1 MRGAVTMRRL
11 ISLLF
16 SGLVFV
22 AQAGFAAVDGQAI
35 LEKVDK
41 NLTPDSYE
49 MYRKLINIEPDGS
62 RKEFVLYTAKQGR
75 DSMVGLF
82 LEPSTDAGR
91 TTLRLGDN
99 MWLYIPDVGR
109 PIRIT
114 SLQSVI
120 GGIFNNAD
128 LMRLDFSTEY
138 EVTAVEEQGKTYRL
152 SLKART
158 DTVAYDRLVM
168 LVDRAELLPLTIEA
182 YAASGM
188 LIKTLRYRD
197 IKDFGDGIR
206 RPAVLETDSPLY
218 RGYKAV
224 MLFAKIKRRN
234 YRDEVFTLNYMP
246 RIKELR

>member
-1 MRGAVTMRRL
+1 MQGL
-11 ISLLF
+11 IRAIACSM
-16 SGLVFV
+16 VFV
-22 AQAGFAAVDGQAI
+22 AQASVAAMDGKAI
-35 LEKVDK
+35 LEMVDK
-41 NLTPDSYE
+41 NLTPESYE
-49 MYRKLINIEPDGS
+49 MYRKLINIEPDGR

-82 LEPSTDAGR
+82 LEPPTDAGR

-114 SLQSVI
+114 SLQSVV

-138 EVTAVEEQGKTYRL
+138 EVTAVEAQGKTYRM

-158 DTVAYDRLVM
+158 DTVAYDRLIMV
-168 LVDRAELLPLTIEA
+168 VDRAAMLPLTIEA
-182 YAASGM
+182 YAASGL

-197 IKDFGDGIR
+197 VKDFGDGIR

-218 RGYKAV
+218 QGYKAV

-234 YRDEVFTLNYMP
+234 FRDEVFTLNYMP

>member
-1 MRGAVTMRRL
+1 MQELIRL
-11 ISLLF
+11 ALCSLML
-16 SGLVFV
+16 V
-22 AQAGFAAVDGQAI
+22 AQASVAAMDGKAI

-41 NLTPDSYE
+41 NLTPESYE

-82 LEPSTDAGR
+82 LEPPTDAGR

-114 SLQSVI
+114 SLQSVV

-138 EVTAVEEQGKTYRL
+138 EVTAVEEQGKTYRM

-158 DTVAYDRLVM
+158 DTVAYDRLIMV
-168 LVDRAELLPLTIEA
+168 VDRATMLPLTIEA
-182 YAASGM
+182 YAASGL

-197 IKDFGDGIR
+197 VKDFGDGIR
-206 RPAVLETDSPLY
+206 RPAVLETESPLY
-218 RGYKAV
+218 QGYKAV

-234 YRDEVFTLNYMP
+234 FRDEVFTLNYMP

>member
-1 MRGAVTMRRL
+1 MQGLSR
-11 ISLLF
+11 ILLC
-16 SGLVFV
+16 SLVFV
-22 AQAGFAAVDGQAI
+22 AQASFAALDGKAI

-41 NLTPDSYE
+41 NLTPESYE

-82 LEPSTDAGR
+82 LEPPTDAGR
-91 TTLRLGDN
+91 TTLRQGDN
-99 MWLYIPDVGR
+99 MWLFIPDVGR

-114 SLQSVI
+114 SLQSVV

-138 EVTAVEEQGKTYRL
+138 EVTAIEEQGKTYRL

-158 DTVAYDRLVM
+158 DAVAYDRLIMV
-168 LVDRAELLPLTIEA
+168 VDRDALLPLTIEA
-182 YAASGM
+182 YAASGL

-197 IKDFGDGIR
+197 VKDFGDGIR

-218 RGYKAV
+218 KGYKAV

-234 YRDEVFTLNYMP
+234 FRDEVFTLNYMP
-246 RIKELR
+246 RVKELR

>member
-1 MRGAVTMRRL
+1 MQGL
-11 ISLLF
+11 IRAILCS
-16 SGLVFV
+16 LVFV

-41 NLTPDSYE
+41 NLTPESYE
-49 MYRKLINIEPDGS
+49 MYRKLINIEPDGR

-114 SLQSVI
+114 SLQSVV

-138 EVTAVEEQGKTYRL
+138 EVTAVEEQGKTYRM

-158 DTVAYDRLVM
+158 DAVAYDRLIM
-168 LVDRAELLPLTIEA
+168 IVDRAAMLPLTIEA
-182 YAASGM
+182 YAASGL

-197 IKDFGDGIR
+197 VKDFGDGIR

-218 RGYKAV
+218 KGYKAV

-234 YRDEVFTLNYMP
+234 FRDEVFTLNYMS

>member
-1 MRGAVTMRRL
+1 MQGLSR
-11 ISLLF
+11 ILLC
-16 SGLVFV
+16 SLVFV
-22 AQAGFAAVDGQAI
+22 AQASFAALDGKAI

-41 NLTPDSYE
+41 NLTPESYE

-82 LEPSTDAGR
+82 LEPPTDAGR
-91 TTLRLGDN
+91 TTLRQGDN
-99 MWLYIPDVGR
+99 MWLFIPDVGR

-114 SLQSVI
+114 SLQSVV

-138 EVTAVEEQGKTYRL
+138 EVTAIEEQGKTYRL

-158 DTVAYDRLVM
+158 DAVAYDRLIMV
-168 LVDRAELLPLTIEA
+168 VDRDALLPLTIEA
-182 YAASGM
+182 YAASGL

-197 IKDFGDGIR
+197 VKDFGDGIR

-218 RGYKAV
+218 QGYKAV

-234 YRDEVFTLNYMP
+234 FRDEVFTLNYMP

>member
-1 MRGAVTMRRL
+1 MQRL
-11 ISLLF
+11 RWLIFCSLA
-16 SGLVFV
+16 FV
-22 AQAGFAAVDGQAI
+22 AQASFAAVDGNAI

-41 NLTPDSYE
+41 NLTPESYE
-49 MYRKLINIEPDGS
+49 MYRKLINIEPDGR

-114 SLQSVI
+114 SLQSVV

-138 EVTAVEEQGKTYRL
+138 EVTAVEEQGKTYRM

-158 DTVAYDRLVM
+158 DAVAYDRLIM
-168 LVDRAELLPLTIEA
+168 IVDRTAMLPLTIEA
-182 YAASGM
+182 YAASGL

-197 IKDFGDGIR
+197 VKDFGDGIR

-218 RGYKAV
+218 KGYKAV

-234 YRDEVFTLNYMP
+234 FRDEVFTLNYMP

>member
-1 MRGAVTMRRL
+1 MQRL
-11 ISLLF
+11 IRLL
-16 SGLVFV
+16 LCNLALT
-22 AQAGFAAVDGQAI
+22 AQTGFAAVDGQAI
-35 LEKVDK
+35 LEKVDA
-41 NLTPDSYE
+41 NLAPESYE
-49 MYRKLINIEPDGS
+49 MYRKLINIEPDGR

-82 LEPSTDAGR
+82 LEPPSDAGR
-91 TTLRLGDN
+91 TTLRNGDN

-114 SLQSVI
+114 SLQSVV
-120 GGIFNNAD
+120 GGIFSNAD

-138 EVTAVEEQGKTYRL
+138 EVTAVEEQAETYQL

-158 DTVAYDRLVM
+158 DAVAYDRLVM
-168 LVDRAELLPLTIEA
+168 LVDRATVLPLTIEA
-182 YAASGM
+182 YAASGL
-188 LIKTLRYRD
+188 LIKTLHYRD

-224 MLFAKIKRRN
+224 MLFGEIKRRDFRN
-234 YRDEVFTLNYMP
+234 EVFTLDYMP

>member
-1 MRGAVTMRRL
+1 MQGL
-11 ISLLF
+11 IRAILCS
-16 SGLVFV
+16 LVFV

-41 NLTPDSYE
+41 NLTPESYE
-49 MYRKLINIEPDGS
+49 MYRKLINIEPDGR

-114 SLQSVI
+114 SLQSVV

-138 EVTAVEEQGKTYRL
+138 EVTAVEEQGKTYRM

-158 DTVAYDRLVM
+158 DAVAYDRLIM
-168 LVDRAELLPLTIEA
+168 IVDRAAMLPLTIEA
-182 YAASGM
+182 YAASGL

-197 IKDFGDGIR
+197 VKDFGDGIR

-218 RGYKAV
+218 KGYKAV

-234 YRDEVFTLNYMP
+234 FRDEVFTLNYMP